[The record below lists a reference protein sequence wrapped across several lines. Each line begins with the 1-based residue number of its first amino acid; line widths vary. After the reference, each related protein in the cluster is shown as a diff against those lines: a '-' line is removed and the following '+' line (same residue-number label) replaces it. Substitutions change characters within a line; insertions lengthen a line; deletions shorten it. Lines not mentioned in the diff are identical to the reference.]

1 MPGILPK
8 SPVSCPQTPGPDTDF
23 GIAPAFVPGS
33 SPTPYGKDVVVISQ
47 KNGNLYAMS
56 AQAGQIFWSTVTSP
70 DGIGGGLSWGIA
82 VDDCRVYFTAINSL
96 DVPWQLQPS
105 NQTVD
110 RSEYGA
116 ESLSNGTIL
125 WEIATPLDG
134 VAYGPPTL

>member
-1 MPGILPK
+1 M
-8 SPVSCPQTPGPDTDF
+8 
-23 GIAPAFVPGS
+23 
-33 SPTPYGKDVVVISQ
+33 
-47 KNGNLYAMS
+47 
-56 AQAGQIFWSTVTSP
+56 
-70 DGIGGGLSWGIA
+70 SWGIA

-125 WEIATPLDG
+125 WEIATPSDG
-134 VAYGPPTL
+134 VAYGPPTVVGDLVLVARTGSDPNGTHSFDSTNGSLIAIQKSTGKSPAEF